1 MFFLLFNLW
10 VRNIGIVLAISA
22 ALIIGYAYWAGREK
36 AIGAANEKAQEEIV
50 AIEHEQKVEAEAVVV
65 DQTVAKDVT
74 PQDTLQKQW
83 SQP

>member
-1 MFFLLFNLW
+1 MFFLLFNPW

-36 AIGAANEKAQEEIV
+36 TIGAANEKAQEEIV